1 MKKPS
6 IFSEYFQFLKEEK
19 KYWMIPIVFVF
30 LIIGLLVVL
39 LESSALAPFI
49 YAIF

>member
-6 IFSEYFQFLKEEK
+6 ILLEYLQFLKEEK
-19 KYWMIPIVFVF
+19 KYWMIPFALIF
-30 LIIGLLVVL
+30 LLVGALVVL
-39 LESSALAPFI
+39 LEGSPLAPFI